1 MRVKSV
7 EYNDKTNVL
16 SVSNDSNLSVPI
28 YHELPETKQINHFH
42 IFGSY
47 EIRQGN
53 DTIYIE
59 STNGKWSNVYYDK
72 DFLTLAIVEER

>member
-16 SVSNDSNLSVPI
+16 SVSSESNLSIPI
-28 YHELPETKQINHFH
+28 YQELPKTKQINHFH

-47 EIRQGN
+47 EIRQGDN
-53 DTIYIE
+53 TIYIE
-59 STNGKWSNVYYDK
+59 STNGKWSNIYYDK
-72 DFLTLAIVEER
+72 DSLTLAIVEER

>member
-16 SVSNDSNLSVPI
+16 SVSNDSNLSCPI
-28 YHELPETKQINHFH
+28 YHELPKTKHINHFH

-47 EIRQGN
+47 EIRRGN

-59 STNGKWSNVYYDK
+59 STNDKWSNIYYDK